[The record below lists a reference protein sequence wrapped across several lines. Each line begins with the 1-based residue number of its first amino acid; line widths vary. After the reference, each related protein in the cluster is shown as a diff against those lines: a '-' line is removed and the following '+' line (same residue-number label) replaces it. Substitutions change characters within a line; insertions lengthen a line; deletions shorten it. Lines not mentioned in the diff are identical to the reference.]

1 MPRRP
6 LPDSEDRKEQGFQRW
21 MARAALAL
29 VLLTALLGL
38 VLYLIR

>member
-6 LPDSEDRKEQGFQRW
+6 LPDSEYRKEQRSQRW
-21 MARAALAL
+21 MGRVALGL

-38 VLYLIR
+38 ILYLIR

>member
-1 MPRRP
+1 MIQRP
-6 LPDSEDRKEQGFQRW
+6 LPDSERRREERFQRW
-21 MARAALAL
+21 VGRVAIGL